1 MLRGEE
7 RVHVGGAGGGDAA
20 ADGAEP
26 PAHVA
31 DADRH
36 PESQHVPP
44 AGRLR
49 HEHPVPPHRQAG
61 GLAETTSVL
70 EGFRIVIIIDK
81 NKILIMLIKDYDI
94 DII

>member
-26 PAHVA
+26 PAHAA
-31 DADRH
+31 DAHRH
-36 PESQHVPP
+36 PEPQHVPP

-61 GLAETTSVL
+61 GPASGASVL
-70 EGFRIVIIIDK
+70 KGLTVFMIIDL
-81 NKILIMLIKDYDI
+81 NKTLTRVVPVI
-94 DII
+94 